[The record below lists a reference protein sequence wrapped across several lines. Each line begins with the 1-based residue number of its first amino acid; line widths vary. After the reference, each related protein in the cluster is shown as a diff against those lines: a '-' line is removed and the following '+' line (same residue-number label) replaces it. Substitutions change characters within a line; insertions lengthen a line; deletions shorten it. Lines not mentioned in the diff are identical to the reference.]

1 VPEITDEEYRLFE
14 ECKAEKAALLQK
26 ADLDRAIEAKEC
38 QAYLAMK
45 AGKYP
50 HEIDSNLITEADLEA
65 YRADKLERAEL
76 EAQAQVEAEL
86 ALFNQTIADKV
97 KVRLIYDFPL
107 GDMVDLYGVRFNRD
121 GLEHYG
127 YTEADHANQLAA
139 DGLVEVSN
147 G

>member
-50 HEIDSNLITEADLEA
+50 HEIDSNLITEADLED
-65 YRADKLERAEL
+65 YRADKLLRSVSEAEAQAAAEL
-76 EAQAQVEAEL
+76 E
-86 ALFNQTIADKV
+86 LFNKSIADKV
-97 KVRLIYDFPL
+97 KIRLIYEYPL
-107 GDMVDLYGVRFNRD
+107 GDMLDLYGVRFNRD